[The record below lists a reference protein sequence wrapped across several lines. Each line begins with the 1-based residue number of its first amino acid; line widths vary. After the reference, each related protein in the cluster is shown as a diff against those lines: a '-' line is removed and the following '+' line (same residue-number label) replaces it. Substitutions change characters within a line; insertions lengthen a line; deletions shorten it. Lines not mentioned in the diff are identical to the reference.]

1 MTEARVQR
9 ATMIEGWKKEDG
21 HTLAQLAKD
30 SPKTE
35 MIPLH
40 GADGIVIPGFKGV
53 HVDGSG
59 VVEVRKDS
67 WKFVDHKDMYLAVGE
82 SLDKVGEP
90 YHVHRHWGNP
100 THQIAEVII
109 DQGFKADE
117 LMSLGEA
124 DFKAEDRLSNE
135 AGLYYPGVLVES
147 NYWGGNTVSFN
158 VYRALCTN
166 GMMMGKILSKIIS
179 CKHTTASVSQFFG
192 AELETFMTSLF
203 EGRMMDKIFS
213 GMDKDLSTE
222 KVIEFLQAEVG
233 KRSVVAHIDDH
244 PSRAKLFAGKKI
256 NAFAAYQILTGIQAN
271 TDISVGRRHMSLNT
285 GTKFFNTFKLEVA
298 A

>member
-1 MTEARVQR
+1 MTEVRET
-9 ATMIEGWKKEDG
+9 TMITSFKKEEAM
-21 HTLAQLAKD
+21 TLAKLAKS

-35 MIPLH
+35 MVVLH
-40 GADGIVIPGFKGV
+40 TPSGDIIPGFKGV
-53 HVDGSG
+53 QVDGHG
-59 VVEVRKDS
+59 IVEVRKDS
-67 WKFVDHKDMYLAVGE
+67 WKFVDHKEMYLAVGE

-100 THQIAEVII
+100 KHQIAEVII

-117 LMSLGEA
+117 LMSLGAA
-124 DFKAEDRLSNE
+124 DFTADDRLSDE

-192 AELETFMTSLF
+192 AELESFMTNLF
-203 EGRMMDKIFS
+203 EGRIMDKVFA

-233 KRSVVAHIDDH
+233 KRSFTANVEEH
-244 PSRAKLFAGKKI
+244 PQRAKLFAGKKV

-285 GTKFFNTFKLEVA
+285 GTKFFNTFKLQVA